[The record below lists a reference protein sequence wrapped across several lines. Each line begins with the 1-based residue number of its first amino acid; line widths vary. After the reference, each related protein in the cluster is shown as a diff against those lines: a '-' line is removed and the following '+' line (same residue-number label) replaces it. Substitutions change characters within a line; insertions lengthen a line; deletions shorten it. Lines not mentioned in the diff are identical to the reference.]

1 MRNYLVLLYVVSVFD
16 LFYLTPFSLYAD
28 IYIQIFSLLGL
39 LNFVLFRLYKKLV
52 VRFVFIAVMTLI
64 LTSVLSSNLFLNQD
78 LLSSLIA
85 TQHVF
90 KGFSVIY
97 IYYLIE
103 KKKINIDKILMFLI
117 KVMWIYTLFI
127 VFASLTDFSFV
138 FKSPVSGN
146 ELLITANK
154 FQKDLL
160 YFGQIYYLAKY
171 LTSKKSINLFYIS
184 IIFISTQL
192 YDIQRGDIIF
202 LILTF
207 FITIYLFRRYFSA
220 FRIISLGFASTF
232 IIGILAFSEISEDI
246 FQKFNQATLVFS
258 DEKIIQDPSIF
269 VRLNEAVFAL
279 DGFSNHPFTG
289 NGLIRGS
296 KKTELIGDIYFY
308 PADIG
313 IIGVMYSFGIIGLY
327 MLIKFFRKIYV
338 IDRFKLNFISLGL
351 YLYLIYSFLY
361 SIKDGQIIF
370 QPARFLLCYLLIYT
384 AIKLNNIKSL
394 D

>member
-160 YFGQIYYLAKY
+160 YFGQIYY
-171 LTSKKSINLFYIS
+171 
-184 IIFISTQL
+184 
-192 YDIQRGDIIF
+192 
-202 LILTF
+202 
-207 FITIYLFRRYFSA
+207 
-220 FRIISLGFASTF
+220 
-232 IIGILAFSEISEDI
+232 
-246 FQKFNQATLVFS
+246 
-258 DEKIIQDPSIF
+258 
-269 VRLNEAVFAL
+269 
-279 DGFSNHPFTG
+279 
-289 NGLIRGS
+289 
-296 KKTELIGDIYFY
+296 
-308 PADIG
+308 
-313 IIGVMYSFGIIGLY
+313 
-327 MLIKFFRKIYV
+327 
-338 IDRFKLNFISLGL
+338 
-351 YLYLIYSFLY
+351 
-361 SIKDGQIIF
+361 
-370 QPARFLLCYLLIYT
+370 
-384 AIKLNNIKSL
+384 
-394 D
+394 